1 MEVLCKKGLDKPED
15 LAYRKI
21 INCANRILVI
31 NWYRYLDKFRHGKI
45 RLKKRLNSCNYGRNC
60 SPLHYSCIKLGA
72 V

>member
-21 INCANRILVI
+21 TNCANRILVI
-31 NWYRYLDKFRHGKI
+31 NEYRYLDKFRHGKV
-45 RLKKRLNSCNYGRNC
+45 RLKKRLNGCNYGRNC
-60 SPLHYSCIKLGA
+60 SPLQYSCIKQGA